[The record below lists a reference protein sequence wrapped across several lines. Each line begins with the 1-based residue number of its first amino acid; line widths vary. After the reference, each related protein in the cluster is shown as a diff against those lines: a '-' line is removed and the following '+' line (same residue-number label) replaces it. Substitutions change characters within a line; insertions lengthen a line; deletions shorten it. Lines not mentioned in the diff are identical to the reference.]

1 LPAEKLFSN
10 IKYMEKRMKKDK
22 YLRARGGSARMLD
35 IHCAKCAAWV
45 LKYQKDGVGQLLRC
59 YLNRIFA
66 PPEFAVLQHNPTI
79 REPKDMP
86 NLVCPN
92 CKTVIGTPMRYEDGR
107 LAYRLMKGTY
117 AKKIVK
123 GE

>member
-1 LPAEKLFSN
+1 
-10 IKYMEKRMKKDK
+10 MKKDK
-22 YLRARGGSARMLD
+22 YVRVRGGTARMLD
-35 IHCAKCAAWV
+35 IHCAKCDNWI
-45 LKYQKDGVGQLLRC
+45 LKYQKDGIGQLLRC

-66 PPEFAVLQHNPTI
+66 PPELAALRYSSAI
-79 REPKDMP
+79 RESKNMT

-92 CKTVIGTPMRYEDGR
+92 CSTVIGTPMRHEDGR